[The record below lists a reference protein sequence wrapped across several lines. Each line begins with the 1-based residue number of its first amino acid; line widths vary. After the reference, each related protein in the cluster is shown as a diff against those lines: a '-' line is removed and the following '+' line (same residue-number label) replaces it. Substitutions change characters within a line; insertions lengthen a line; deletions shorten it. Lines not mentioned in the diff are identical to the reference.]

1 MALPSS
7 PTDAAEAYIVFS
19 VAGTHYALASSAVKH
34 MEMVEGV
41 TRVPNAPE
49 HVDGVVFSRGQVVPA
64 LNLRVRF
71 GFERTAYDLRSRL
84 IVVQSGERNLGL
96 IVDEAREFVRIQSS
110 AIQPPQEA
118 MAGLDGDYVSGIVSL
133 DGRLIVML
141 DLDRLMSFSATLP
154 TV

>member
-1 MALPSS
+1 MTVPSAA
-7 PTDAAEAYIVFS
+7 DVAEAYIVFS
-19 VAGTHYALASSAVKH
+19 VAGTYYALASGAVKH
-34 MEMVEGV
+34 MEMVEAV

-71 GFERTAYDLRSRL
+71 GFERAAYDLRSRL
-84 IVVQSGERNLGL
+84 IVVQAGERQIGL
-96 IVDEAREFVRIQSS
+96 IVDEAREFVRIRSS

-118 MAGLDGDYVSGIVSL
+118 MAGLDGDYVAGIASL
-133 DGRLIVML
+133 DGRLIVVL
-141 DLDRLMSFSATLP
+141 DLDRLMAFSAPLP